1 VTLYQREIL
10 YKALCEKGLLTASEA
25 SSLGV
30 DRKTLERL
38 TCSGEIERVAR
49 GVYSLVGGLSDT
61 FQTWAIV
68 AKKMPKAVICLLSA
82 LSYHGLTTE
91 LPGKVWI
98 ALPAKSRVSNLDY
111 PEVEVVYLK
120 EPRKFGVQV
129 VTIDKVPVSITSVPR
144 TVAECFKFR
153 NKVGIDVAVAA
164 LKEYWHERRGTI
176 GELMEAAK
184 YCRVKTVMQSY
195 VEAVMI

>member
-1 VTLYQREIL
+1 MTS
-10 YKALCEKGLLTASEA
+10 SEA
-25 SSLGV
+25 SALGV

-38 TCSGEIERVAR
+38 TYSGEIERVAR
-49 GVYSLVGGLSDT
+49 GVYSLAGGLSDT

-98 ALPAKSRVSNLDY
+98 ALPANARVGSLDY
-111 PEVEVVYLK
+111 PQLEVVYLK
-120 EPRKFGVQV
+120 EPGKFGVQSV
-129 VTIDKVPVSITSVPR
+129 KIDKVPVSITSVPR

-153 NKVGIDVAVAA
+153 NKVGIDVAVTA

-176 GELMEAAK
+176 EELMEAAK

-195 VEAVMI
+195 VEAVVI